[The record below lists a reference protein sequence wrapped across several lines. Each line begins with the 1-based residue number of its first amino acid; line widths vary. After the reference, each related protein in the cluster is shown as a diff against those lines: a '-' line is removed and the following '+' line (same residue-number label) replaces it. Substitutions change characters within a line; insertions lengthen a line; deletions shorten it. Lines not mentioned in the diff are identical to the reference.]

1 MATLLDPG
9 DAQVRAAITES
20 RQLFETMGAGL
31 WLARLDATEAGGA
44 AAEVPS
50 PAPARAAARPVE
62 RPPVPADRG

>member
-20 RQLFETMGAGL
+20 RQLFEKMGAGL